1 MLPLLLFSTHYLQCP
16 QLWNHSLVIQQN
28 VREWRMRQMVGR
40 AWLSPLNEST
50 EEGAWLCPWRWPP
63 GSQPSLMQAL
73 FTQMNRKDTLKF
85 CHWSL
90 SVCLSKTIS
99 SSIFMLYSKQIKCS
113 VINEGLYGLNTF
125 KTESP
130 LNLQKKSH
138 NYSFRIFTFLHN
150 FRVYIEFWKSEAY

>member
-1 MLPLLLFSTHYLQCP
+1 MSPALKSLPGDTAEC
-16 QLWNHSLVIQQN
+16 
-28 VREWRMRQMVGR
+28 ERMENETDGWKGMT
-40 AWLSPLNEST
+40 EST
-50 EEGAWLCPWRWPP
+50 EWIHRGRCMTVSMEMTP

-73 FTQMNRKDTLKF
+73 FMQMNRKDTLKF

-99 SSIFMLYSKQIKCS
+99 SSIFMLYSKLIKCS